1 MYSGGLVLTNG
12 LPASAWVDSSDVWT
26 LKRAAHMQGAFE
38 WRNREKIGLA
48 QVSQSGVSVAA
59 GAQVALA
66 LKFQSLLPEV
76 ETMLLKYKKLV

>member
-1 MYSGGLVLTNG
+1 
-12 LPASAWVDSSDVWT
+12 
-26 LKRAAHMQGAFE
+26 MQGAFE